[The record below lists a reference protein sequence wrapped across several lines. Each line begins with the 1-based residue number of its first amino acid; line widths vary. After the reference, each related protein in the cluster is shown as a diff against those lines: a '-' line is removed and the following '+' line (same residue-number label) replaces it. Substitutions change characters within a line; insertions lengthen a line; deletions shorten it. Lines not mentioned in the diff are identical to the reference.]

1 MRPLENLPVSLWSSG
16 TREAEPFPMLSAPG
30 LVAATVPEI
39 LAIWEDRTKQLIDP
53 NQKRCRHSHHPVL
66 DRSNPGTLTRWRL
79 RFSAAQSEQLR
90 ANFKLVSK
98 PEAHG
103 GSDVV
108 SASQTGHL
116 EATDYVGQASRRY
129 RRNATPLPAPALP
142 HPSALQGLRL
152 LHNG

>member
-53 NQKRCRHSHHPVL
+53 NHKTLSPFSSSRPGPVKPRDANSLATAVFSCAKRAAPRQFQAGVKTRGARRIRRRLGLTDRPSRSHRLCR
-66 DRSNPGTLTRWRL
+66 
-79 RFSAAQSEQLR
+79 
-90 ANFKLVSK
+90 
-98 PEAHG
+98 
-103 GSDVV
+103 
-108 SASQTGHL
+108 
-116 EATDYVGQASRRY
+116 QASRRY
-129 RRNATPLPAPALP
+129 RRNATPLPAPAPP